1 MTKAQTFV
9 YFLRPIGAQSPI
21 KIGCSY
27 NPAKRLQ
34 DYCQWSPVPL
44 EIVAT
49 IPGDAKLERN
59 LHDCFAD
66 LHSHREWFHT
76 DARLA
81 KFIEEIAAGVPVEQ
95 AVDLSNKRG
104 NTRSVTANGR
114 SRHWFIGP
122 RGKLYMSIRLRI
134 NHLLKRRAMR
144 WQDVPSTI
152 VEAMNSI
159 RDHGLTDEQRAEIEQ
174 FIATARAA

>member
-9 YFLRPIGAQSPI
+9 YFLRPIGSQSPI

-66 LHSHREWFHT
+66 LHAHGEWFHP
-76 DARLA
+76 DERLLNA
-81 KFIEEIAAGVPVEQ
+81 IERLKAGDPLSSVI
-95 AVDLSNKRG
+95 DLADRRG
-104 NTRSVTANGR
+104 NV
-114 SRHWFIGP
+114 
-122 RGKLYMSIRLRI
+122 L
-134 NHLLKRRAMR
+134 
-144 WQDVPSTI
+144 
-152 VEAMNSI
+152 
-159 RDHGLTDEQRAEIEQ
+159 GLIQRA
-174 FIATARAA
+174 TRAAFLARTAA